1 MSISVA
7 TSSHRFV
14 CGVRLSRGLR
24 AYRVRVLLPADTS
37 LWRRT
42 ALTWAGQA
50 RSSIVTSQRSTATT
64 SEPGMSP
71 TA

>member
-7 TSSHRFV
+7 TGSHRFAL
-14 CGVRLSRGLR
+14 RRTAFSRP
-24 AYRVRVLLPADTS
+24 ARVSRQGSSPRRHV